1 MEQPGACV
9 LASFLVPPERA
20 APDIRIGE
28 QTPYRLGGCMHFG
41 LSTEQQEI
49 RERAAEFADREVAPH
64 AAELDREDRV
74 PFETLEKLSEMGF
87 MGLCVPE
94 EYGGAGSDFVSYV
107 LMLEEISRADAG
119 VGVTL
124 AVHTSAGTL
133 PIVMY
138 GDEDQK
144 ARWVPDLA
152 RGEKIGCFA
161 LTEPTTG
168 SDAAA
173 IQTSAERVDG
183 GYRISGHKQWVTNGR
198 VAGTMVVFARAD
210 GGAQEGVTAFVVG
223 MDAEGISFGKH
234 ARKMGV
240 ISATTDDVLLDDVFV
255 PEEDR
260 LGVEGKGL
268 GVALGTLD
276 TGRIGIAAQAVGIA
290 EAAFRYAADYAVER
304 TTFGKPIAEHQ
315 AVAFKLADMQTKI
328 RAARLLVYE
337 AAWMK
342 DRGMRV
348 TEAGARAKLYASQVA
363 NEVTYDAVQ
372 VLGGYGY
379 MKDHPVERH
388 YRDARVTEI
397 YEGTSEIQRLVISR
411 GILKERA
418 ESPGGVE
425 GPGQS
430 SGKKIGDRARKE
442 REGDG

>member
-1 MEQPGACV
+1 MNFE
-9 LASFLVPPERA
+9 
-20 APDIRIGE
+20 
-28 QTPYRLGGCMHFG
+28 
-41 LSTEQQEI
+41 LSAEQQEI
-49 RERAAEFADREVAPH
+49 KTQAAEFADREVAPR

-74 PFETLEKLSEMGF
+74 PYETLGKLSEMGF

-94 EYGGAGSDFVSYV
+94 EYGGTGSDFLSYC

-133 PIVMY
+133 PIVAY

-152 RGEKIGCFA
+152 RGNKLGAFA

-173 IQTSAERVDG
+173 IQTTAERVDG

-198 VAGTMVVFARAD
+198 VAGVMIVFARAP
-210 GGAQEGVTAFVVG
+210 EGPTAFVVG
-223 MDAEGISFGKH
+223 TDAEGVSFGKH
-234 ARKMGV
+234 AQKMGV
-240 ISATTDDVLLDDVFV
+240 ISATTDDVHLQSIFV

-260 LGVEGKGL
+260 LLPAGKGL
-268 GVALGTLD
+268 SVALGTLD
-276 TGRIGIAAQAVGIA
+276 FGRIGIAAQALGIA
-290 EAAFRYAADYAVER
+290 EAAFRYASGYAAER

-315 AVAFKLADMQTKI
+315 AIAFKLADMQTKI
-328 RAARLLVYE
+328 RAARLLVHE

-342 DRGMRV
+342 DRGMSV

-363 NEVTYDAVQ
+363 NEVTYEAVQ
-372 VLGGYGY
+372 TLGGYGY

-411 GILKERA
+411 GILKEST

-425 GPGQS
+425 GSRPVVG
-430 SGKKIGDRARKE
+430 
-442 REGDG
+442 

>member
-1 MEQPGACV
+1 MN
-9 LASFLVPPERA
+9 
-20 APDIRIGE
+20 
-28 QTPYRLGGCMHFG
+28 FG

-49 RERAAEFADREVAPH
+49 RDRAAEFADREVAPY

-74 PFETLEKLSEMGF
+74 PFEMLEKLSEMGF

-94 EYGGAGSDFVSYV
+94 DYGGAGADFLSYV
-107 LMLEEISRADAG
+107 LLIEEISRADAG

-152 RGEKIGCFA
+152 QGNKIGSFA

-168 SDAAA
+168 SDASAV
-173 IQTSAERVDG
+173 QTTAERVEG
-183 GYRISGHKQWVTNGR
+183 GYRLSGHKQWVTNGR
-198 VAGTMVVFARAD
+198 VAGSMISFARAP
-210 GGAQEGVTAFVVG
+210 EGVTAFVVS
-223 MDAEGISFGKH
+223 MDAEGVSFGKH
-234 ARKMGV
+234 AQKMGV
-240 ISATTDDVLLDDVFV
+240 ISATTDDVLLDNVFV
-255 PEEDR
+255 PEKDR
-260 LGVEGKGL
+260 LLPEGKGL
-268 GVALGTLD
+268 SVALGTLD
-276 TGRIGIAAQAVGIA
+276 FGRIGIAAQALGIA
-290 EAAFRYAADYAVER
+290 EAAFLYASEYAAER

-315 AVAFKLADMQTKI
+315 AIAFKLADMQTKI
-328 RAARLLVYE
+328 RAARLLTHE
-337 AAWMK
+337 AAWIK

-372 VLGGYGY
+372 ILGGYGY

-418 ESPGGVE
+418 DSPGGVE
-425 GPGQS
+425 GSRPVVG
-430 SGKKIGDRARKE
+430 
-442 REGDG
+442 

>member
-1 MEQPGACV
+1 MNFELTA
-9 LASFLVPPERA
+9 
-20 APDIRIGE
+20 
-28 QTPYRLGGCMHFG
+28 
-41 LSTEQQEI
+41 EQQEI
-49 RERAAEFADREVAPH
+49 KTQVAEFADREVAPY

-74 PFETLEKLSEMGF
+74 PFETLEKLAGIGF

-94 EYGGAGSDFVSYV
+94 EYGGAGSDFLSYC

-133 PIVMY
+133 PIVAY

-152 RGEKIGCFA
+152 RGNKLGAFA

-173 IQTSAERVDG
+173 IQTTSERVDG

-198 VAGTMVVFARAD
+198 VAGVMIVFARAP
-210 GGAQEGVTAFVVG
+210 EGPTAFVVG
-223 MDAEGISFGKH
+223 TDAEGVSFGKH
-234 ARKMGV
+234 AQKMGV
-240 ISATTDDVLLDDVFV
+240 ISATTDDVHLESVFV

-260 LGVEGKGL
+260 LLPEGKGL
-268 GVALGTLD
+268 SVALGTLD
-276 TGRIGIAAQAVGIA
+276 FGRIGIAAQALGIA
-290 EAAFRYAADYAVER
+290 EAAFRYASGYAAER

-315 AVAFKLADMQTKI
+315 AIAFKLADMQTKI
-328 RAARLLVYE
+328 RAARLLVHE

-363 NEVTYDAVQ
+363 NEVTYEAVQ
-372 VLGGYGY
+372 TLGGYGY

-411 GILKERA
+411 GILKERT

-425 GPGQS
+425 GSRPVVG
-430 SGKKIGDRARKE
+430 
-442 REGDG
+442 

>member
-1 MEQPGACV
+1 MNFE
-9 LASFLVPPERA
+9 
-20 APDIRIGE
+20 
-28 QTPYRLGGCMHFG
+28 

-49 RERAAEFADREVAPH
+49 RDRAAEFADREVAPY

-87 MGLCVPE
+87 MGLCVSE
-94 EYGGAGSDFVSYV
+94 EYGGAGADFLSYV
-107 LMLEEISRADAG
+107 LLIEEISRADAG

-152 RGEKIGCFA
+152 QGNKVGSFA

-168 SDAAA
+168 SDASA
-173 IQTSAERVDG
+173 IQTTAERVEG
-183 GYRISGHKQWVTNGR
+183 GYRLSGHKQWVTNGR
-198 VAGTMVVFARAD
+198 VAGSMIAFARAP
-210 GGAQEGVTAFVVG
+210 EGVTAFVVS
-223 MDAEGISFGKH
+223 MNTEGVSFGKH
-234 ARKMGV
+234 AQKMGV
-240 ISATTDDVLLDDVFV
+240 ISATTDDVLLDNVFV

-260 LGVEGKGL
+260 LLPEGKGL
-268 GVALGTLD
+268 SVALGTLD
-276 TGRIGIAAQAVGIA
+276 FGRIGIAAQALGIA
-290 EAAFRYAADYAVER
+290 EAAFRYASEYAAER

-315 AVAFKLADMQTKI
+315 AIAFKLADMQTKL
-328 RAARLLVYE
+328 RAARLLTHE

-342 DRGMRV
+342 DSGMPV

-372 VLGGYGY
+372 TLGGYGY

-418 ESPGGVE
+418 GSPGGVE
-425 GPGQS
+425 GSRPVVG
-430 SGKKIGDRARKE
+430 
-442 REGDG
+442 

>member
-1 MEQPGACV
+1 MN
-9 LASFLVPPERA
+9 F
-20 APDIRIGE
+20 D
-28 QTPYRLGGCMHFG
+28 
-41 LSTEQQEI
+41 LSGPQQEI
-49 RERAAEFADREVAPH
+49 KERAAEFADREVAPY
-64 AAELDREDRV
+64 AAELDREDRFPAV
-74 PFETLEKLSEMGF
+74 TFEKLAEANF

-94 EYGGAGSDFVSYV
+94 EYGGAGADFLSYV
-107 LMLEEISRADAG
+107 LLLEEISRADAG
-119 VGVTL
+119 VGATL

-138 GDEDQK
+138 GDEEQRT
-144 ARWVPDLA
+144 RWVPDLA

-290 EAAFRYAADYAVER
+290 EAAFRYATNYAAER

-328 RAARLLVYE
+328 RAARLLVHE

-363 NEVTYDAVQ
+363 NEVAYEAVQ
-372 VLGGYGY
+372 ILGGYGY
-379 MKDHPVERH
+379 MKDHPVERY

-411 GILKERA
+411 GILKERT

-425 GPGQS
+425 GSRPVVG
-430 SGKKIGDRARKE
+430 
-442 REGDG
+442 

>member
-1 MEQPGACV
+1 MN
-9 LASFLVPPERA
+9 
-20 APDIRIGE
+20 
-28 QTPYRLGGCMHFG
+28 FG

-49 RERAAEFADREVAPH
+49 RDRAAEFAAREVAPY
-64 AAELDREDRV
+64 AAVLDREDRV

-94 EYGGAGSDFVSYV
+94 EYGGAGADFLSYV
-107 LMLEEISRADAG
+107 LLIEEISRADAG

-152 RGEKIGCFA
+152 QGSKIGSFA

-168 SDAAA
+168 SDASA
-173 IQTSAERVDG
+173 IHTAAERVEG
-183 GYRISGHKQWVTNGR
+183 GYRLSGHKQWVTNGR
-198 VAGTMVVFARAD
+198 VAGSMIAFARAP
-210 GGAQEGVTAFVVG
+210 EGVTAFVVS
-223 MDAEGISFGKH
+223 MDAEGVSFGKH
-234 ARKMGV
+234 AQKMGV
-240 ISATTDDVLLDDVFV
+240 LSATTDDVLLDDVFI

-260 LGVEGKGL
+260 LLPEGKGL
-268 GVALGTLD
+268 SVALGTLD
-276 TGRIGIAAQAVGIA
+276 FGRIGIAAQALGIA
-290 EAAFRYAADYAVER
+290 EAAFRYASAYAAER

-315 AVAFKLADMQTKI
+315 AIAFKLADMQTKI
-328 RAARLLVYE
+328 RAARLLTHE

-372 VLGGYGY
+372 TLGGYGY

-411 GILKERA
+411 GILEERA

-425 GPGQS
+425 GSRPVVG
-430 SGKKIGDRARKE
+430 
-442 REGDG
+442 